1 MEYQK
6 YFQSYED
13 YFWELKWH
21 ADNDDEVVFTYEIF
35 DGTTIAYSDYI
46 FKILDFLSEQS
57 IPPFGSLLL
66 AVLATNHESSV
77 IRTALYEFAKEK
89 EKEFSKINLQNV
101 DAAMSFLNTLASVP
115 AAYKS
120 GNKALLLFETV
131 FFNCHNRIS
140 SHKAQNIIQ
149 GFKDNINSYPYEN
162 EKIAFSKVNFVKD
175 FRTLALLN
183 IKFPTVESLLKEIE
197 NLPDDRSI
205 AIEEEV
211 AIQNQSPK
219 EKEDFVDQLIK
230 EKSTFHVGA
239 LIKRIWSGLNIPLH
253 HNTPSNQPLGGISD
267 LVNKGSFDKL
277 LISEFANDDLI
288 FMSRL
293 ANGEALYMQREVPP
307 EDDKF
312 KRILLI
318 DNTLMNW
325 GNPKIIAF
333 ATALAIARHPKT
345 DIECNLFALG
355 SDYKEIRFENVHNVI
370 EGLNNLSSRLD
381 CSRGLDLYCNQAED
395 KKQEKELF
403 LILSEDSLKT
413 ETMQKALYENFDAL
427 SYIITTSIDGEIN
440 FYKIKNKSRKHVQR
454 IKLELEEF
462 WKTEK
467 KIKNSETATNEP
479 VPILYPLKRNYK
491 QVFSYGTKFYS
502 CQNGSL
508 FSFMGRDVTKGFQ
521 KICSGIPLKEGE
533 FAMYQNRLKEK
544 IIVNLFNG
552 MLSTFNTSTNDLKKS
567 TLSGE
572 LNEITTLFV
581 HNEACYVTDGLDYWE
596 VTTDYQF
603 VKIAEPDIK
612 QEHENY
618 KDLLA
623 EFKHYYKNARN
634 SYDVIRKLSQAF
646 MNKAQQSI
654 VVNDFTLTPKGFIND
669 RGYGIDLIRIEES
682 VNLILKHRG
691 KQPIE
696 AIKVLKN
703 TLNISLSQANKIIDG
718 NLQTILN
725 DVNNEY
731 AWKIKQQIEKTGAVC
746 YIEVKGC
753 KSQDGSSILNQDGIL
768 IFESSDKNIPKF
780 YVPSIIN
787 KQTAFSTDYEFAG
800 NEYFL
805 PKNNNLTVIT
815 IDSFFEKYIN
825 PFVKTI
831 LSYGT

>member
-13 YFWELKWH
+13 YFWELKWY
-21 ADNDDEVVFTYEIF
+21 ADNDYNVVFTYEIF

-66 AVLATNHESSV
+66 AVLATNYESSV
-77 IRTALYEFAKEK
+77 TRAALYEFAKEK
-89 EKEFSKINLQNV
+89 EKEFSKTNLQNV

-115 AAYKS
+115 ATYKS

-140 SHKAQNIIQ
+140 SDKAQSIIQ
-149 GFKDNINSYPYEN
+149 GFKNNINSYQHKN
-162 EKIAFSKVNFVKD
+162 GKIAFNEANFVKD

-183 IKFPTVESLLKEIE
+183 IKFPTVESLLKAIE
-197 NLPDDRSI
+197 NLPDDASI
-205 AIEEEV
+205 AIDEEI
-211 AIQNQSPK
+211 ANQNQISEK
-219 EKEDFVDQLIK
+219 KEDFIDQLIK
-230 EKSTFHVGA
+230 EDKTFHVGV

-318 DNTLMNW
+318 DSTLMNW

-333 ATALAIARHPKT
+333 ATALAIAKHPKT
-345 DIECNLFALG
+345 DIECNLFVLG
-355 SDYKEIRFENVHNVI
+355 SDYKEIGFENVYNVI
-370 EGLNNLSSRLD
+370 EGLNNLSSKLD
-381 CSRGLDLYCNQAED
+381 CSMGLDLYCNKAED

-427 SYIITTSIDGEIN
+427 SYLITTSVDGEIN
-440 FYKIKNKSRKHVQR
+440 FYKIKNKSRKHIQR

-462 WKTEK
+462 WKKEG
-467 KIKNSETATNEP
+467 KIKNNEAVTNEP
-479 VPILYPLKRNYK
+479 VPILYPLKRNYR
-491 QVFSYGTKFYS
+491 QVFNHGTKFYS
-502 CQNGSL
+502 CQNGIL
-508 FSFMGRDVTKGFQ
+508 FSFTDSDVTKGFQ
-521 KICSGIPLKEGE
+521 KVCSGIPMKEGE
-533 FAMYQNRLKEK
+533 FAMYQNRLNEK
-544 IIVNLFNG
+544 IIVNLCNG
-552 MLSTFNTSTNDLKKS
+552 VFSTFNLSNNDFKKS

-572 LNEITTLFV
+572 LNEITTLFGQD
-581 HNEACYVTDGLDYWE
+581 EACYVTNGLHYWKF
-596 VTTDYQF
+596 TTDDQF

-623 EFKHYYKNARN
+623 EFKNRYKYAKNR
-634 SYDVIRKLSQAF
+634 YDVIGKLNHAFINEWRHYVVVNNHALSPEGF
-646 MNKAQQSI
+646 MNSADYDDSL
-654 VVNDFTLTPKGFIND
+654 F
-669 RGYGIDLIRIEES
+669 RIETS
-682 VNLILKHRG
+682 VNLILKHKG
-691 KQPIE
+691 IQPI
-696 AIKVLKN
+696 AAVKALSVALK
-703 TLNISLSQANKIIDG
+703 ISLSQAKKIIDG
-718 NLQTILN
+718 DLQTILN
-725 DVNNEY
+725 GVNYEY
-731 AWKIKQQIEKTGAVC
+731 AEKIKQQIEDTGAVC

-753 KSQDGSSILNQDGIL
+753 KSQDGSNIVHQDGIL

-780 YVPSIIN
+780 YVPAIIN

-805 PKNNNLTVIT
+805 PENNNLTIIS

-825 PFVKTI
+825 PFARTI

>member
-21 ADNDDEVVFTYEIF
+21 ADNDYNVVFTYEIF
-35 DGTTIAYSDYI
+35 DGTTIAYSDFI

-66 AVLATNHESSV
+66 AVLATNQESSV
-77 IRTALYEFAKEK
+77 TRTTLYEFAKAK
-89 EKEFSKINLQNV
+89 EKEFSKTNLQNV
-101 DAAMSFLNTLASVP
+101 DAAMDFLNTLASVP

-120 GNKALLLFETV
+120 GDKALLLFQTV

-140 SHKAQNIIQ
+140 SDKAQKIIQ
-149 GFKDNINSYPYEN
+149 GFKHNINSYQHKN
-162 EKIAFSKVNFVKD
+162 EKIAFNEANFVKD
-175 FRTLALLN
+175 FRTLTLLN
-183 IKFPTVESLLKEIE
+183 IKFPTVESLLKAME
-197 NLPDDRSI
+197 NLPDDGSI
-205 AIEEEV
+205 AIEEE
-211 AIQNQSPK
+211 IENQNQISEK
-219 EKEDFVDQLIK
+219 KEDFIDQLIK
-230 EKSTFHVGA
+230 EDKTFHVGA

-318 DNTLMNW
+318 DSTLMNW

-355 SDYKEIRFENVHNVI
+355 SDYKEIGFENVHNVI
-370 EGLNNLSSRLD
+370 EGLNNLSSKLD
-381 CSRGLDLYCNQAED
+381 CSQGLDLYCNQAED

-403 LILSEDSLKT
+403 LILSEHSLKT

-462 WKTEK
+462 WKKES
-467 KIKNSETATNEP
+467 KIKNNETAINES

-491 QVFSYGTKFYS
+491 QLFTHGIKFYS

-508 FSFMGRDVTKGFQ
+508 FSFIDRDVNKGFQ
-521 KICSGIPLKEGE
+521 KVCSGIPLKEGE
-533 FAMYQNRLKEK
+533 FAMYQNRLNEK
-544 IIVNLFNG
+544 IIVNLSNG
-552 MLSTFNTSTNDLKKS
+552 VLSTFNTSTNDLKKN

-572 LNEITTLFV
+572 LNEITTLFGYDEV
-581 HNEACYVTDGLDYWE
+581 CYVTDELHYWE
-596 VTTDYQF
+596 VTTDNQF
-603 VKIAEPDIK
+603 VKIEEPDIK
-612 QEHENY
+612 QKHENY
-618 KDLLA
+618 KDLMA
-623 EFKHYYKNARN
+623 EFKNRYKNTRN

-646 MNKAQQSI
+646 MNKTQQNI
-654 VVNDFTLTPKGFIND
+654 VVNDCTLTSKGFIND

-682 VNLILKHRG
+682 VNLILKHKGIR
-691 KQPIE
+691 PME
-696 AIKVLKN
+696 AVKVLKN
-703 TLNISLSQANKIIDG
+703 ALNISLKQAKEIIDG
-718 NLQTILN
+718 DLQTILN

-731 AWKIKQQIEKTGAVC
+731 AWKIKKQIEDSGAVC

-805 PKNNNLTVIT
+805 PENNNLTVIT